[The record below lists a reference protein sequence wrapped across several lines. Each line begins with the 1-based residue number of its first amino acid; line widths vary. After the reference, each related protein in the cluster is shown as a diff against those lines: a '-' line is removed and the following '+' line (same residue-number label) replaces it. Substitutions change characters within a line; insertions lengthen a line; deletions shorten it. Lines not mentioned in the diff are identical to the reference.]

1 MNKNDQAIPENHL
14 KLYRDVEH
22 GKIAGVCAGLADYFS
37 IDVTIVRIAVVIAG
51 LTFTFLTIVA
61 YVSAA
66 IFLKPKP
73 ANLYEDAEDEAY
85 WRRYRKS
92 PRNTLAEARNRFRK
106 LEHKLRKMES
116 YVTSSKFSLDREFEK
131 INK

>member
-1 MNKNDQAIPENHL
+1 MNNQDQQLPKNHL
-14 KLYRDVEH
+14 KLYRDVKN
-22 GKIAGVCAGLADYFS
+22 GKLAGVCAGLADYFS
-37 IDVTIVRIAVVIAG
+37 IDVNIIRIAVVIAG
-51 LTFTFLTIVA
+51 LTFTFLTLIA
-61 YVSAA
+61 YISAA

-73 ANLYEDAEDEAY
+73 TNLYEDAEDEAY

-92 PRNTLAEARNRFRK
+92 PRNTLAEARNRFRR

-116 YVTSSKFSLDREFEK
+116 YVTSSKFSLDREFEN